1 MVSDAS
7 PYIFQAAVEQ
17 ALSLVFKDRN
27 GQWEGHDYCVAV
39 VAERRGLNE
48 HDVVMD
54 FRVLEAA
61 LNSALEPMRGH
72 SLSELGMEA
81 PIDVAKKIAESLAP
95 AIAPPAK
102 LASVSLQ
109 DGTGRRITLR
119 L

>member
-1 MVSDAS
+1 MVSGAS

-17 ALSLVFKDRN
+17 ALSLVFKDQEGR
-27 GQWEGHDYCVAV
+27 WEGHDYCVTV
-39 VAERRGLNE
+39 VAERPGLNE

-72 SLSELGMEA
+72 SLCELGMSE
-81 PIDVAKKIAESLAP
+81 PIDVAKKIAEALAP

-102 LASVSLQ
+102 LAAVSLQ
-109 DGTGRRITLR
+109 DGTGRRVTLQR
-119 L
+119 